1 MRLATS
7 RLSAGEDPDATRGG
21 RAPRLAACIAAATV
35 ALSGCESLHRTTEP
49 SVGHVKIAPAPPGE
63 IPSPARTTT
72 FAVPAPKPTVKPP
85 TYSVV
90 VNDVPVKELLVA
102 LARDTRQNIDIHPG
116 LTGLVSLNAIN
127 ETLPAILE
135 RIAKQ
140 VNLRV
145 RYEGDTILVQPDTPY
160 LKTYR
165 VNYVNME
172 RDSESRIG
180 VSGSITGSTT
190 TTGAQGGSQGAN
202 QSQTTVSTKSQNRFW
217 IVLQENIRNILASTQ
232 ALAQSAEEKAA
243 RAEALRAAREERIA
257 QAEAVARAGA
267 AAPSMLD
274 KVIENTPPRD
284 IPGDVNRNIMINPVA
299 GTVSVLATE
308 RQHDLIRQHIDSV
321 LNAVHR
327 QVLIEATIVEVRL
340 SDAFQAG
347 VDWSRLRISG
357 GLDIV
362 QSLTGSIPQSGIN
375 LDQRI
380 LLDTRQSALS
390 GNFPS
395 PNFVIGYTNPTS
407 RLGSIG
413 AAIKLLEQFGDTRV
427 LSSPKLMAMNN
438 QTALLKVVDN
448 IVYFEVTSS
457 TVTSQVQTNV
467 SINTT
472 AKTVSVGVVMGVTP
486 QINEDGRVT
495 LTVRPSVSR
504 VLRFVADPN
513 PLLQIQNLVPEVQI
527 REMESV
533 LQVGTG
539 QTVVLGGLMEDD
551 IRRDRNQVPG
561 ADAIGDLGNIFRFRD
576 NQNIKREL
584 VIFLKPTIV
593 TNPSLQS
600 DALKFYQRFL
610 PQQMRPPT
618 DTPAT
623 ATPP

>member
-1 MRLATS
+1 M
-7 RLSAGEDPDATRGG
+7 P
-21 RAPRLAACIAAATV
+21 
-35 ALSGCESLHRTTEP
+35 
-49 SVGHVKIAPAPPGE
+49 PAPPGE
-63 IPSPARTTT
+63 ILPPVRSST

-90 VNDVPVKELLVA
+90 VNDVPVKELLIA

-135 RIAKQ
+135 RISKQ
-140 VNLRV
+140 VNMRV
-145 RYEGDTILVQPDTPY
+145 RYEGNTILVQPDVPH

-180 VSGSITGSTT
+180 VSGSITGEGSTT
-190 TTGAQGGSQGAN
+190 AGGGTQGGGSQGSN
-202 QSQTTVSTKSQNRFW
+202 QSQTVVNTKSQNRFW
-217 IVLQENIRNILASTQ
+217 TLLHENIRNILASTQ
-232 ALAQSAEEKAA
+232 ALAQSAEDKAA
-243 RAEALRAAREERIA
+243 RAEALRAARDERIA

-267 AAPSMLD
+267 AAPSMMD

-284 IPGDVNRNIMINPVA
+284 IPGDVNQRIVINPVA

-321 LNAVHR
+321 LSAVHR
-327 QVLIEATIVEVRL
+327 QVMIEATIVEVRL
-340 SDAFQAG
+340 SDAYQAG
-347 VDWSRLRISG
+347 IDWSRLPITG
-357 GLDIV
+357 GL
-362 QSLTGSIPQSGIN
+362 SLTQNLLSGFGTGLTQGGDNQFRVGYVNPDSGIGN
-375 LDQRI
+375 I
-380 LLDTRQSALS
+380 SAT
-390 GNFPS
+390 
-395 PNFVIGYTNPTS
+395 V
-407 RLGSIG
+407 R
-413 AAIKLLEQFGDTRV
+413 LLEEFGNTRV

-448 IVYFEVTSS
+448 VVYFEISS
-457 TVTSQVQTNV
+457 
-467 SINTT
+467 SINQVADAGATTAVTTT

-495 LTVRPSVSR
+495 LTVRPTVSR
-504 VLRFVADPN
+504 VLRFVPDPN
-513 PLLQIQNLVPEVQI
+513 PVLEIQNLVPEVQI

-551 IRRDRNQVPG
+551 VRQNREQIPG
-561 ADAIGDLGNIFRFRD
+561 ADYLGGVGELFRFRD
-576 NQNIKREL
+576 NRNIKREL
-584 VIFLKPTIV
+584 VIFLRPTIV

-600 DALKFYQRFL
+600 DELKFYQRFL
-610 PQQMRPPT
+610 PQQMQAPAEKPSE
-618 DTPAT
+618 PAT
-623 ATPP
+623 P

>member
-1 MRLATS
+1 MRLAS
-7 RLSAGEDPDATRGG
+7 RLSAGEDPAAARNP
-21 RAPRLAACIAAATV
+21 RARLLAACIAAGTL
-35 ALSGCESLHRTTEP
+35 ALSGCVGLHRTVEPTE
-49 SVGHVKIAPAPPGE
+49 GHVKIAPAPPGE
-63 IPSPARTTT
+63 ILPPVRSST
-72 FAVPAPKPTVKPP
+72 FAVPVPKPTLKPP

-135 RIAKQ
+135 RISKQ
-140 VNLRV
+140 VNMRV
-145 RYEGDTILVQPDTPY
+145 RYEGNTILVQPDTPY

-180 VSGSITGSTT
+180 VSGSITGGPSTSGGGQG
-190 TTGAQGGSQGAN
+190 GAQGTN
-202 QSQTTVSTKSQNRFW
+202 QSQTTVNTKSQNHFW
-217 IVLQENIRNILASTQ
+217 TVLRENIRNILASTQ
-232 ALAQSAEEKAA
+232 ALAQSAEDKAA
-243 RAEALRAAREERIA
+243 RSEALRAARDERIA

-284 IPGDVNRNIMINPVA
+284 IPGDVNQSIVVNPIA

-340 SDAFQAG
+340 SDAYQAG
-347 VDWSRLRISG
+347 IDWSRLPITG
-357 GLDIV
+357 GLSLT
-362 QSLTGSIPQSGIN
+362 QSLLSGFGTGLTQGGDNQFRVGYVNPDSGIGN
-375 LDQRI
+375 I
-380 LLDTRQSALS
+380 SAT
-390 GNFPS
+390 
-395 PNFVIGYTNPTS
+395 V
-407 RLGSIG
+407 R
-413 AAIKLLEQFGDTRV
+413 LLEEFGNTRV

-448 IVYFEVTSS
+448 VVYFEISS
-457 TVTSQVQTNV
+457 SVNQVADAGTVTAVT
-467 SINTT
+467 TT

-486 QINEDGRVT
+486 QINENGRVT

-504 VLRFVADPN
+504 VLRFVPDPN
-513 PLLQIQNLVPEVQI
+513 PVLEVQNLVPEVQI

-551 IRRDRNQVPG
+551 IRHNREQIPG
-561 ADAIGDLGNIFRFRD
+561 ADYLGGVGELFRFRD
-576 NQNIKREL
+576 NRNIKREL

-600 DALKFYQRFL
+600 DELQFYQRFL
-610 PQQMRPPT
+610 PQMMRAPAG
-618 DTPAT
+618 TPAAP
-623 ATPP
+623 ATP